1 VIIRGEQD
9 IADHVAAG
17 RLGAEDAA
25 AVHTFATFLR
35 ELGGRSYREAL
46 ADPPWRARWRGYVLG
61 DADGPATSHGAA
73 GCSPSPDDPQSAATP
88 RGGPVDG

>member
-1 VIIRGEQD
+1 VIIRSDKD

-46 ADPPWRARWRGYVLG
+46 RDDAWRARWRGYICG
-61 DADGPATSHGAA
+61 DADGPVEAEE
-73 GCSPSPDDPQSAATP
+73 ATP
-88 RGGPVDG
+88 